1 MNNKLNYS
9 TLEEVWGPNP
19 VSTIPSHVLRE
30 KENVIKKEENHI
42 NIEPVQEF
50 IQSIRQPVIE
60 PMTNASTEIE
70 HLKPCMLIE
79 KHLQNCEIC
88 SKKFNNNIENYENYE
103 NLKETFENITPS
115 QKNLLIII
123 IYGILII
130 LISDLIIKDTN
141 V

>member
-1 MNNKLNYS
+1 MNNRLNYS

-19 VSTIPSHVLRE
+19 VSTIPSHVLRN
-30 KENVIKKEENHI
+30 KEEVEKKEIISIVKPVEPKMPI
-42 NIEPVQEF
+42 IEA
-50 IQSIRQPVIE
+50 
-60 PMTNASTEIE
+60 MTNNTPEVVE

-79 KHLQNCEIC
+79 KHLHNCEIC
-88 SKKFNNNIENYENYE
+88 RNKFSNKNIENFQ
-103 NLKETFENITPS
+103 ETFENITPS

-130 LISDLIIKDTN
+130 LISDLVIKDAD